1 MKLIKKKLSRLSLL
15 PKTWLID
22 LDGTIIL
29 HNSHI
34 CADNI
39 LLDKVADL
47 WKIIP
52 KKDKIILLSAR
63 EKKYSIKTINF
74 LKKNK
79 LRYDHIIFG
88 LNVGERI
95 VVNDKKPDGLK
106 TALAIN
112 LKRNEGV
119 GKVIKLLKK

>member
-1 MKLIKKKLSRLSLL
+1 MQLVKKKLSRLSLL

-22 LDGTIIL
+22 LDGTIIF

>member
-1 MKLIKKKLSRLSLL
+1 M
-15 PKTWLID
+15 
-22 LDGTIIL
+22 
-29 HNSHI
+29 
-34 CADNI
+34 
-39 LLDKVADL
+39 LDKVADL

-52 KKDKIILLSAR
+52 KKDKIIFLSAR

-74 LKKNK
+74 LKKKK

-95 VVNDKKPDGLK
+95 VINDKKPDGLK

>member
-1 MKLIKKKLSRLSLL
+1 MKLVKKKLSRLSLL

-29 HNSHI
+29 HNSHF
-34 CADNI
+34 CDGNI

-79 LRYDHIIFG
+79 LRYDHIIFD

>member
-34 CADNI
+34 VADNI

-79 LRYDHIIFG
+79 LRYDHIIFD

-95 VVNDKKPDGLK
+95 IVNDKKPDGLK

>member
-1 MKLIKKKLSRLSLL
+1 M
-15 PKTWLID
+15 
-22 LDGTIIL
+22 
-29 HNSHI
+29 
-34 CADNI
+34 
-39 LLDKVADL
+39 
-47 WKIIP
+47 
-52 KKDKIILLSAR
+52 
-63 EKKYSIKTINF
+63 
-74 LKKNK
+74 
-79 LRYDHIIFG
+79 RYDHIIFD

>member
-1 MKLIKKKLSRLSLL
+1 M
-15 PKTWLID
+15 
-22 LDGTIIL
+22 
-29 HNSHI
+29 
-34 CADNI
+34 
-39 LLDKVADL
+39 LDKVADL

-106 TALAIN
+106 IALAIN